1 MGWITELLNEQS
13 KKFDEDGNGLL
24 DEQELATMIQAFNP
38 ESELDRPYFSRK
50 FKDFD
55 EDGDEELNL
64 KEMSEFFK
72 NLVGKGA
79 VKNKDQLKTIV
90 NKRVSQTMVHF
101 CGS

>member
-1 MGWITELLNEQS
+1 
-13 KKFDEDGNGLL
+13 
-24 DEQELATMIQAFNP
+24 MIQAFNP